1 MKQETFERHYT
12 DRWDEFERWSEV
24 LDGAREADV
33 AMDERREIGR
43 EFPARY
49 RQVCHHLS
57 LARARHYSFGL
68 QQRLNRLALEG
79 HRHLYR
85 ARTPVLASILRFVGA
100 GFPRAFRRHGRF
112 VLFSA
117 LLFILPGAA
126 MSIAMTLDPDLI
138 YSLVDPAQVA
148 SMESMYDPANRSLGR
163 ERQSD
168 TDFAMF
174 GYYIANNV
182 GIGFRMFAG
191 GLLFGLGSMFFLG
204 FNGLFLAAI
213 ATHLTAAGFSSTF
226 WPFVSG
232 HSAFELTAIVIFGG
246 AGLMMGMAGLA
257 PGRKKRWHAIRDRAR
272 DALPLVYGGGGM
284 LVLAAFVE
292 AFWSSTTWPPV
303 SFKYAVGG
311 VLWVLTIV
319 YFWLPGRH
327 EP

>member
-1 MKQETFERHYT
+1 VKQEIFERRYT
-12 DRWDEFERWSEV
+12 GRWEEFERWSEV
-24 LDGAREADV
+24 LDKGRRAAV
-33 AMDERREIGR
+33 STSERREIGR

-49 RQVCHHLS
+49 RQICHHLS
-57 LARARHYSFGL
+57 LARARRYSFGL

-85 ARTPVLASILRFVGA
+85 ARTPVLSSVLLFIAA

-112 VLFSA
+112 ILFAA
-117 LLFILPGAA
+117 LIFILPGAG
-126 MSIAMTLDPDLI
+126 MSIALTLDPDLI

-148 SMESMYDPANRSLGR
+148 EMESMYDPANRSLGR

-168 TDFAMF
+168 TDLAMF

-182 GIGFRMFAG
+182 GIGFRTFAG

-204 FNGLFLAAI
+204 FNGLFLAAV
-213 ATHLTAAGFSSTF
+213 ATHLTTAGFASTF

-246 AGLMMGMAGLA
+246 AGLMIGMAGLA

-284 LVLAAFVE
+284 LLLAAFVE

-303 SFKYAVGG
+303 PFKFAVGG
-311 VLWVLTIV
+311 ALWVLTLL
-319 YFWLPGRH
+319 YFWLAGRH
-327 EP
+327 ES

>member
-1 MKQETFERHYT
+1 VKQETFERHHA
-12 DRWDEFERWSEV
+12 DRWSEFERWSAV
-24 LDGAREADV
+24 LDGGRAANV
-33 AMDERREIGR
+33 AADERREIGR

-49 RQVCHHLS
+49 RQICHHLS

-85 ARTPVLASILRFVGA
+85 ARTPVLASMLRFVVA
-100 GFPRAFRRHGRF
+100 GFPRAFRRHRGF

-117 LLFILPGAA
+117 LFFILPGAGMA
-126 MSIAMTLDPDLI
+126 IAITLDPDLI

-148 SMESMYDPANRSLGR
+148 SMESMYDPSNRALGR

-182 GIGFRMFAG
+182 GIGFRTFAG

-204 FNGLFLAAI
+204 FNGLFLGAI

-272 DALPLVYGGGGM
+272 DALPLVYGGAGM

-292 AFWSSTTWPPV
+292 AFWSSTTWPPA
-303 SFKYAVGG
+303 SFKYAVG
-311 VLWVLTIV
+311 VLLWLLTIL
-319 YFWLPGRH
+319 YFWLMGRH

>member
-1 MKQETFERHYT
+1 MKQEAFERRYA

-24 LDGAREADV
+24 LDGGRRAAV
-33 AMDERREIGR
+33 PANERSDIGR
-43 EFPARY
+43 EFPGRY
-49 RQVCHHLS
+49 RQICHHLS

-85 ARTPVLASILRFVGA
+85 ARTPVLSNILRFIGA
-100 GFPRAFRRHGRF
+100 GFPRAFRRQGRF
-112 VLFSA
+112 VLLSA
-117 LLFILPGAA
+117 LLFGLPAA
-126 MSIAMTLDPDLI
+126 GMSIALAVDPDLI
-138 YSLVDPAQVA
+138 YALVDPAQVA
-148 SMESMYDPANRSLGR
+148 ELESMYDPANRALGR

-168 TDFAMF
+168 TDLAMF

-191 GLLFGLGSMFFLG
+191 GLLFGIGSMFFLG
-204 FNGLFLAAI
+204 FNGLFLAAV
-213 ATHLTAAGFSSTF
+213 ATHLTTAGFASTF

-232 HSAFELTAIVIFGG
+232 HSALELTAIVIFGG
-246 AGLMMGMAGLA
+246 AGLMMGLAGLA

-303 SFKYAVGG
+303 SFKFAVGG
-311 VLWVLTIV
+311 LLWVLTIL
-319 YFWLPGRH
+319 YFWLLGRH

>member
-1 MKQETFERHYT
+1 MKQETFERRHA
-12 DRWDEFERWSEV
+12 DRWDEFERWSGV
-24 LDGAREADV
+24 LDGGRGADV
-33 AMDERREIGR
+33 TSDERRAIGR

-49 RQVCHHLS
+49 RQICHHLS

-85 ARTPVLASILRFVGA
+85 ARTPVIAGILRFVA
-100 GFPRAFRRHGRF
+100 VGFPRAFRRHGSF
-112 VLFSA
+112 VLFAA
-117 LLFILPGAA
+117 LLFVLPGAGI
-126 MSIAMTLDPDLI
+126 SIAMTLEPDLI

-148 SMESMYDPANRSLGR
+148 SMESMYDPANRAVGR

-174 GYYIANNV
+174 GYYIANNI
-182 GIGFRMFAG
+182 GIGFRTFAG

-213 ATHLTAAGFSSTF
+213 ATHLTVAGFSSTF

-246 AGLMMGMAGLA
+246 AGLMLGMAGLA

-272 DALPLVYGGGGM
+272 DALPLVYGGTSM

-292 AFWSSTTWPPV
+292 AFWSSTTWPPA
-303 SFKYAVGG
+303 SFKYAVGAM
-311 VLWVLTIV
+311 LWVLTV
-319 YFWLPGRH
+319 LYFWMMGRN

>member
-1 MKQETFERHYT
+1 MKQETFERRHA
-12 DRWDEFERWSEV
+12 DRWDEFERWSGA
-24 LDGAREADV
+24 LDSSRGADV
-33 AMDERREIGR
+33 SMDERREIGR

-49 RQVCHHLS
+49 RQICHHLS

-85 ARTPVLASILRFVGA
+85 ARTPVLASMLRFAGA
-100 GFPRAFRRHGRF
+100 GFPRAFRRHARF
-112 VLFSA
+112 VLSAA

-126 MSIAMTLDPDLI
+126 MSIALTIEPDLI

-148 SMESMYDPANRSLGR
+148 RMESMYDPANSSLGR

-174 GYYIANNV
+174 GYYIVNNI
-182 GIGFRMFAG
+182 GIGFRTFAG

-272 DALPLVYGGGGM
+272 DALPLVYGGTGM

-303 SFKYAVGG
+303 SFKFVVGS
-311 VLWVLTIV
+311 VLWVLTIL
-319 YFWLPGRH
+319 YFWLMGRH